1 MNPTVATRAVEECSL
16 VLLSAWPGWIL
27 ALAAA
32 FAALALF
39 FSWMGYRRAVSRKR
53 RYTLFAFRV
62 GAVATALVIFLQPG
76 EECRNV
82 TKRPTTLVIA
92 IDTSRSMS
100 VADAPG
106 ADPKQKTPRRIE
118 RARKAAERVIER
130 VQSLGADHRL
140 EIVAFDELARP
151 IGPTDLERL
160 TADGDATRIQE
171 SLETLLSRRVK
182 EDLAGVVVI
191 SDGADNGLLGT
202 AGLTGD
208 TSTAPRPRAPT
219 PLAKA
224 PAPADNHGSPKDT
237 ATDARA
243 KAEPASPLDFFQ
255 GLGAPVHGVVI
266 GERDAL
272 RDVAIAGVRA
282 DPLVFV
288 HNAFEIDVEVS
299 VRGYGAMTLPV
310 TLRRDEA
317 IVATQLIATDPK
329 TSHYRVTFKV
339 QPERVGK
346 FLYSVTVPEQAGE
359 ATLENN
365 QRDFAVKVI
374 RDKIRVLQVVGRPSW
389 DERFLRRLLKRNPN
403 VDLISF
409 FILRTPTDLTLVP
422 PAELSLIPFP
432 TRELF
437 TESINT
443 FDLVIFQNFDFRPY
457 DMRQYLSHVQRYVLE
472 HGGAFAM
479 VGGEI
484 SFGSGGYAGTEIAE
498 VLPVTVPAANEQGI
512 LNTERF
518 KPLLT
523 AEGKRH
529 PILRLQPGE
538 TQNAAAWA
546 ALPELEGTN
555 VVTALRPGATALAL
569 HPKVA
574 ASGGAPMPVIATMD
588 VGKGRSLAITTDTT
602 WHWAFE
608 ESTEKGA
615 ARRPYQTFWTNAIRW
630 LIRDPELELVRIVP
644 EKERFLP
651 RENAIVEVRVQGRD
665 YVPAA
670 GAEVVLDVEPL
681 RKRTADALRLQ
692 GANATD
698 DGPPAGVGDG
708 GTGMRAATL
717 PRLSRRG
724 TTGEG
729 GRWRVELGR
738 LPEGPYRLTARATL
752 RNDDLGEAREALLVT
767 APPRELEDARA
778 RPETLEKLA
787 SITGGRVWREDEP
800 PPAPLLLRPP
810 RVVRVD
816 GKRAMSY
823 WDNAWVLL
831 AAILFLG
838 AEWALRR
845 KWGFW

>member
-1 MNPTVATRAVEECSL
+1 MNPSSLQRSVEECSL
-16 VLLSAWPGWIL
+16 VLLSEWPGWIL
-27 ALAAA
+27 ALAAGLA
-32 FAALALF
+32 CLALF

-53 RYTLFAFRV
+53 RYLLFTFRV

-82 TKRPTTLVIA
+82 TKRPTTLVVA
-92 IDTSRSMS
+92 VDTSRSMS
-100 VADAPG
+100 VADAPSPGG
-106 ADPKQKTPRRIE
+106 AQRPPSRIQ
-118 RARKAAERVIER
+118 RARKAAERVLER
-130 VQSLGADHRL
+130 VQALGADHRVEL
-140 EIVAFDELARP
+140 VAYDELARP
-151 IGPTDLERL
+151 LGMGEFERV
-160 TADGDATRIQE
+160 TADGDATRTQE
-171 SLETLLSRRVK
+171 SLEALLSRRAK
-182 EDLAGVVVI
+182 EDLAGIVVI
-191 SDGADNGLLGT
+191 SDGADNGLLGST
-202 AGLTGD
+202 DLTGG
-208 TSTAPRPRAPT
+208 TSAMPAARAPAAVAKASTAPAQPT
-219 PLAKA
+219 
-224 PAPADNHGSPKDT
+224 T

-243 KAEPASPLDFFQ
+243 KAEPTAPLAFFQ
-255 GLGAPVHGVVI
+255 GLGAPVHGVII
-266 GERDAL
+266 GQRDTL

-310 TLRRDEA
+310 TLRRDES
-317 IVATQLIATDPK
+317 VVSTQLVATDPN

-346 FLYSVTVPEQAGE
+346 FLYSVSVPEQADE
-359 ATLENN
+359 ATFENN
-365 QRDFAVKVI
+365 QRDFAIKVI

-389 DERFLRRLLKRNPN
+389 DERFMRRHLKRNPN

-422 PAELSLIPFP
+422 PSELSLIPFP

-457 DMRQYLSHVQRYVLE
+457 DMRQYLSHVARYVLE

-484 SFGSGGYAGTEIAE
+484 SFGSGGYAGTELAD
-498 VLPVTVPAANEQGI
+498 VLPVTLPAATEPGI
-512 LNTERF
+512 LDTTRF
-518 KPLLT
+518 RPLLT

-538 TQNAAAWA
+538 AQNAAAWA

-569 HPKVA
+569 HPKVIA
-574 ASGGAPMPVIATMD
+574 AGGAPMPVIAAMD

-608 ESTEKGA
+608 ASEKSA
-615 ARRPYQTFWTNAIRW
+615 ARLPYQTFWTNAIRW

-651 RENAIVEVRVQGRD
+651 RENAVAEVRVQGRD
-665 YVPAA
+665 YAPAA
-670 GAEVVLDVEPL
+670 GADVVLELEPL
-681 RKRTADALRLQ
+681 RKSTADALVAQ
-692 GANATD
+692 GASATD
-698 DGPPAGVGDG
+698 DGPRAAARDG
-708 GTGMRAATL
+708 GAVAGTRLAVM
-717 PRLSRRG
+717 PRLVRKG

-738 LPEGPYRLTARATL
+738 LPAGPYRLTARATL
-752 RNDDLGEAREALLVT
+752 RGDDLGEAREALLVA

-778 RPETLEKLA
+778 RPEVLEKLA
-787 SITGGRVWREDEP
+787 SVTGGRTWREDEAP
-800 PPAPLLLRPP
+800 PSPLSLRPP

-823 WDNAWVLL
+823 WDNAWVLI
-831 AAILFLG
+831 AALLFLG

-845 KWGFW
+845 RWGFW